1 MSNYSKLQEL
11 LNYSFNDASLLKRAL
26 THRSH
31 GMPHNE
37 RLEFLGDSIL
47 NFVVSTLLFAEHS
60 EMDEGDLSRVRSNL
74 VKQSALAGI
83 AETLGLSTYLRL
95 GEGELK
101 SGGFRRP
108 SILSDAVEAI
118 FGAIYLDGG
127 YGSVRAVIEG
137 LYRPLLEHLDTKT
150 LGKDSKTY
158 LQELV
163 QGRGYDL
170 PDYEV
175 VNMRGVAHDQTFD
188 VSCKIVQLD
197 ICVQASGS
205 SRRAAEQSAASEAIK
220 KIEAM
225 GPLKKLSKKNHKHH
239 KPAKEVGK

>member
-1 MSNYSKLQEL
+1 MSNHSKLQQQ
-11 LNYSFNDASLLKRAL
+11 LNYKFNDANLLKRAL

-47 NFVVSTLLFAEHS
+47 NFVVSTLLFAEHA

-74 VKQSALAGI
+74 VKQSALADI
-83 AETLGLSTYLRL
+83 AETLGLSAYLRL

-127 YGSVRAVIEG
+127 YESVRAVITG
-137 LYRPLLEHLDTKT
+137 LYRPLLEHMDTST
-150 LGKDSKTY
+150 LGKDAKTF

-170 PDYEV
+170 PVYEV
-175 VNMRGVAHDQTFD
+175 VNMRGVAHEQTFD
-188 VSCKIVQLD
+188 VACKIQQLE
-197 ICVQASGS
+197 ISVQASGS
-205 SRRAAEQSAASEAIK
+205 SRRSAEQAAAGQAIK
-220 KIEAM
+220 LIEAM
-225 GPLKKLSKKNHKHH
+225 GPLKRLSKKNKRHKTSEAS
-239 KPAKEVGK
+239 K

>member
-1 MSNYSKLQEL
+1 MANYDRLQKS
-11 LNYSFNDASLLKRAL
+11 LNYKFKDINLLKRAL

-60 EMDEGDLSRVRSNL
+60 EMNEGDLSRVRSNL
-74 VKQSALAGI
+74 VKQSALADI
-83 AETLGLSTYLRL
+83 ANILDLSAYLRL

-118 FGAIYLDGG
+118 FGAIYLDGD
-127 YGSVRAVIEG
+127 YLAVRSVIEQ
-137 LYRPLLEHLDTKT
+137 LYRPLLEHMDTRT
-150 LGKDSKTY
+150 LGKDAKTY

-163 QGRGYDL
+163 QGSGYDL
-170 PDYEV
+170 PHYEV

-188 VSCKIVQLD
+188 VVCEIAQLD
-197 ICVQASGS
+197 IRVQSSGTN
-205 SRRAAEQSAASEAIK
+205 RRAAEQLAASEAIK
-220 KIEAM
+220 HIESL
-225 GPLKKLSKKNHKHH
+225 GPLRNLNKKHKRSKTHNGENK
-239 KPAKEVGK
+239 

>member
-1 MSNYSKLQEL
+1 MADYKKLQAKLSYKFRDIEL
-11 LNYSFNDASLLKRAL
+11 LRRAL

-47 NFVVSTLLFAEHS
+47 NFIVSTLLFAEHK

-74 VKQSALAGI
+74 VKQSALADI
-83 AETLGLSTYLRL
+83 AEILGLSEYLRL

-118 FGAIYLDGG
+118 FGAIYLDGD
-127 YGSVRAVIEG
+127 YAAVRQVIEH
-137 LYRPLLEHLDTKT
+137 LYRPILEHLDTRT
-150 LGKDSKTY
+150 LGKDAKTF

-170 PDYEV
+170 PHYEV
-175 VNMRGVAHDQTFD
+175 VNMRGVAHEQTFD
-188 VSCKIVQLD
+188 VVCEISQLG
-197 ICVQASGS
+197 IKVQASGS
-205 SRRAAEQSAASEAIK
+205 SRRSAEQLAAGEAIQ

-225 GPLKKLSKKNHKHH
+225 GPLKKLSKKQ
-239 KPAKEVGK
+239 KPTKISKKEATK